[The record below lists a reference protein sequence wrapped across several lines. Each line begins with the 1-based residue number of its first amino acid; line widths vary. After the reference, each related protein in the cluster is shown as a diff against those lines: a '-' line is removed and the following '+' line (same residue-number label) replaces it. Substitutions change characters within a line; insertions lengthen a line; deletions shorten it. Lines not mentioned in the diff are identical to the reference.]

1 MNFSRFQVQVAF
13 AKNWLGKALSKT
25 EFGVEPGFWSGFFVL
40 SRHGPVWRYSV
51 RILKEVDLQRCQTVF
66 REHTTSYHNTLSR
79 TSSVL
84 TPSPYPHSSL
94 SLALRSFGF
103 LRTSTPPGLVPSFTR
118 AYGCTVSDYIRVSY
132 TPTPFP
138 CPHSSLSCA
147 LRCNDNRTSK
157 QSLYSTFSEN
167 KSKTLRAQ
175 ATSQAHREHR
185 QAKYKQVAK
194 YKQATA
200 KKTQR
205 VSSTIRSRSPS
216 VIKIQGVYTKTL
228 QRSSTSS
235 KTWLL
240 LERAG

>member
-1 MNFSRFQVQVAF
+1 MTLAF
-13 AKNWLGKALSKT
+13 FYSAENKHTKT
-25 EFGVEPGFWSGFFVL
+25 EFGVEPGFWSGFSVL

-103 LRTSTPPGLVPSFTR
+103 LHTSTPPGLVPSFTR

-147 LRCNDNRTSK
+147 LRSFGFCSVQTP
-157 QSLYSTFSEN
+157 QSSCLI
-167 KSKTLRAQ
+167 LRDHM
-175 ATSQAHREHR
+175 TIVYPPPPAH
-185 QAKYKQVAK
+185 
-194 YKQATA
+194 
-200 KKTQR
+200 
-205 VSSTIRSRSPS
+205 
-216 VIKIQGVYTKTL
+216 TL
-228 QRSSTSS
+228 QFHFHSGSSVSAVLPQRDLR
-235 KTWLL
+235 LL
-240 LERAG
+240 RWNRCIEIVV